1 MRQRKKRAQS
11 LVEMALIAP
20 LLIMML
26 VSVIDFGRA
35 AYDYSTLSAAVRE
48 GARQAALTGPTRM
61 TDADVVAAVRK
72 YAVGLSLAP
81 APCVNGVLTG
91 SPWPP
96 STPSSAAPNTGVIY
110 IVSGSSSSAGRNGAG
125 GPAPANAS
133 GSCAAV
139 NPAYAGHYPLTI
151 KVVYNFQPL
160 TPFVQQFLGS
170 GSVYLTVAS
179 TMTTEY

>member
-1 MRQRKKRAQS
+1 MSRRKKRGQS
-11 LVEMALIAP
+11 LVEMAMIAP

-48 GARQAALTGPTRM
+48 GARQAALTGSTRM
-61 TDADVVAAVRK
+61 SDADVVAAVRR

-81 APCVNGVLTG
+81 ASCVNGAVG
-91 SPWPP
+91 AAWPP
-96 STPSSAAPNTGVIY
+96 STPASAAPNTGVIY
-110 IVSGSSSSAGRNGAG
+110 IVSGSSSSSSTNAPG
-125 GPAPANAS
+125 GQSPANAT

-139 NPAYAGHYPLTI
+139 NPAYAGRYPLTI
-151 KVVYNFQPL
+151 KVLYNFQPL

-170 GSVYLTVAS
+170 GSVTLTVAS